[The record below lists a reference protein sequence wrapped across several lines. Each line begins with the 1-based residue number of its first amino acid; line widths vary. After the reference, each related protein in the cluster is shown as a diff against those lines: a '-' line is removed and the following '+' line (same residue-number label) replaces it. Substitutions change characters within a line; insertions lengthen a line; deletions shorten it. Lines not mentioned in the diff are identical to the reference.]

1 MVQWQDP
8 DLQARLTVVTMNM
21 IFFVLGLYGYVH
33 LIQETRVLE
42 SLPRWEYFQSLD
54 VEYAVI
60 RGRLS
65 FRWPLV
71 SSRAMILRAA
81 LRDDT
86 GWSSLTLLDGC
97 SYSPSCFCCKRS
109 GAMVDGGAHSP

>member
-8 DLQARLTVVTMNM
+8 ALEARLEVINMN
-21 IFFVLGLYGYVH
+21 IIYLLLGFYGYVH
-33 LIQETRVLE
+33 LTEEKRVFE
-42 SLPRWEYFQSLD
+42 SLPRWEYFHSLD

-71 SSRAMILRAA
+71 SSRMILRAP
-81 LRDDT
+81 LR
-86 GWSSLTLLDGC
+86 
-97 SYSPSCFCCKRS
+97 R
-109 GAMVDGGAHSP
+109 